1 MSRGA
6 SRRPGPR
13 FVAPIAS
20 LAIVAA
26 GCGSSEGPASD
37 TSPSTRTTAVTTTP
51 VTRTA
56 TTPTTTTRSV
66 VTKGSG
72 GRLYRC
78 IGASLLDDLRTLSR
92 RIERGRA
99 SIKRIQRE
107 LRRLSRR
114 YPDNVAPPRVA
125 ARYNYLV
132 RKYKGLLRLGNRRVR
147 AYNRRLA
154 RDCTRG

>member
-1 MSRGA
+1 M
-6 SRRPGPR
+6 
-13 FVAPIAS
+13 
-20 LAIVAA
+20 AA
-26 GCGSSEGPASD
+26 GCGSSEVPASD
-37 TSPSTRTTAVTTTP
+37 TSPATRTTAVAAAP
-51 VTRTA
+51 VTPTA
-56 TTPTTTTRSV
+56 TTPPGTTTRSV

-78 IGASLLDDLRTLSR
+78 IGGSLLDDLRTLSR
-92 RIERGRA
+92 RIERGRT

-107 LRRLSRR
+107 LGRLGRR

-132 RKYKGLLRLGNRRVR
+132 RKYKALLRLSNRRVR
-147 AYNRRLA
+147 AYNRRLV